1 MGWGKDA
8 GSRLCNTIKMLVP
21 GGTRSGGSL
30 CKCGGKKK
38 KKIIKNMVTG
48 SKVEWSRTPVSY
60 CLLRRDLGLAVRVNV
75 WAPCKA
81 GMFPPLIHQRCSA
94 HIFPISSQVA

>member
-8 GSRLCNTIKMLVP
+8 ESRPCNAIKMLVP
-21 GGTRSGGSL
+21 GGQDLGVPFVNVGGE
-30 CKCGGKKK
+30 KKK
-38 KKIIKNMVTG
+38 KIKNMVTG
-48 SKVEWSRTPVSY
+48 SKVAWSRTPVSY
-60 CLLRRDLGLAVRVNV
+60 CLLLRDLGLAVRVNV

-94 HIFPISSQVA
+94 HVFPISSQVA

>member
-8 GSRLCNTIKMLVP
+8 GSHLCNAIKMLVP
-21 GGTRSGGSL
+21 GEQDLGVPFVNVGGE
-30 CKCGGKKK
+30 KKK
-38 KKIIKNMVTG
+38 KIKNMVTG

-60 CLLRRDLGLAVRVNV
+60 CLLLRDLGLAVRVNV